1 MNHDSNPSI
10 AGAKRAMRQEM
21 RGKLSALGGTF
32 RAEAS
37 LIICGLAARHSAFR
51 AARCVALFSSLPDEP
66 DLAPLIEEA
75 WARKKK
81 VVLPRLWREGN
92 ARRLSWH
99 RIDGWSDLTDDGPFG
114 LREPDP
120 ANCSAVKPEKIDA
133 IFVPGL
139 AYDETGMRLGRGGG
153 YYDRVLAGLVPNIP
167 RLGLMFG
174 RQKISKLPRE
184 PHDQALPAIIT
195 EEGLSTFEEGSAD
208 GLRSIQPP
216 PSTSSP
222 T

>member
-1 MNHDSNPSI
+1 MNHASNPSI
-10 AGAKRAMRQEM
+10 TAAKAALRREM
-21 RGKLSALGGTF
+21 RGKLAALDTAF

-37 LIICGLAARHSAFR
+37 LVICGLAAQHPAFR
-51 AARCVALFSSLPDEP
+51 AARCVALFSPLPGEP

-75 WARKKK
+75 WAEKKQ
-81 VVLPRLWREGN
+81 VVFPRLGREEN
-92 ARRLSWH
+92 APRLSWH
-99 RIDGWSDLTDDGPFG
+99 RVDGWSALIDDGPFG
-114 LREPDP
+114 LREPEAERCP
-120 ANCSAVKPEKIDA
+120 LVEAAEIGA

-139 AYDETGMRLGRGGG
+139 AYDATGMRLGRGGG
-153 YYDRVLAGLVPNIP
+153 YYDRLLAGLASGVP

-174 RQKISKLPRE
+174 LQKVPQLPRE

-195 EEGLSTFEEGSAD
+195 EEGLSLFNSASD
-208 GLRSIQPP
+208 EVRSIQPP